1 MDGKELQERY
11 RVSDRVLQEYA
22 EWKRGQGKRD
32 GFSESDVPFL
42 SLMLTLYGIG
52 FSKEEVAR
60 YLSMEADQDWAG
72 CLEQLEQLRTR
83 HLRSLHRVQ
92 DRIERLDSL
101 RCQVQKQ

>member
-42 SLMLTLYGIG
+42 SLMLTLYDIG
-52 FSKEEVAR
+52 FNKEETAR
-60 YLSMEADQDWAG
+60 YLSLAAEHDQAG
-72 CLEQLEQLRTR
+72 CLELLEQLRAR
-83 HLRSLHRVQ
+83 HLRCLHRVQ
-92 DRIERLDSL
+92 GRLERLDSL
-101 RCQVQKQ
+101 RSQMQKR